1 MIPKTYLRVRRR
13 RNAGTA
19 LTLRLDGLE
28 EAWNGNSGT
37 GTAATTAV
45 AASVAEPGSRK
56 RSAVWR
62 RVDSDPEDTT
72 SEACRVVEAI
82 LSESDE
88 ENEQAPCKR
97 RRLTLVQPSTRNQTT
112 DKNSPLKKGLKIL
125 NPVERLVD
133 DSLQAVA
140 VGTITPRQYA
150 DFIWTDTRVSHQ
162 ARKWFAWRNPE
173 IGTLLHAAAMWNDAE
188 LTAEL
193 LRMDIPQLAEA
204 LDGEGRTP
212 FEVAELA
219 GNDTV
224 QEVMECFGADTKN
237 FVYDLYC
244 LQDQIESELIQ
255 EEDVEN
261 SVYQMACLL
270 KNGLGY
276 WNEYGELM
284 LEREN
289 EAQPNGTDDP
299 DHDDE
304 DSNDEGWQGN
314 DYPDEDCW
322 VDNNNDSDEEG
333 LLRRSSEDDGEF
345 DHAYGIYEHDGAD
358 IIRPF

>member
-1 MIPKTYLRVRRR
+1 MAPKTYLRVRRR

-28 EAWNGNSGT
+28 EAWNGNKD
-37 GTAATTAV
+37 ATTAL
-45 AASVAEPGSRK
+45 AATVPEPRNRK

-62 RVDSDPEDTT
+62 RVSSELEETAA
-72 SEACRVVEAI
+72 EACRVVEAI

-88 ENEQAPCKR
+88 ESEQAPSKR
-97 RRLTLVQPSTRNQTT
+97 RRLTLVQPSTRSQTT
-112 DKNSPLKKGLKIL
+112 DKMNPPTKHGFKIL

-162 ARKWFAWRNPE
+162 ARKWLAWRNSE

-188 LTAEL
+188 LTADL

-219 GNDTV
+219 GNETV

-244 LQDQIESELIQ
+244 LQDQVESELV
-255 EEDVEN
+255 EENDDEN
-261 SVYQMACLL
+261 SDYQMACLL
-270 KNGLGY
+270 KNGMGY

-284 LEREN
+284 LERED
-289 EAQPNGTDDP
+289 EAQQNGMDDP
-299 DHDDE
+299 EHDDE

-314 DYPDEDCW
+314 DYPDEDAW
-322 VDNNNDSDEEG
+322 VDNNNDSDDEG
-333 LLRRSSEDDGEF
+333 LRRKSSEDDGEF